1 MSAHEAT
8 SPPGPRART
17 PRSWRPRP
25 NPVLRRELVERW
37 RGRRAFVVATV
48 YLGVLTGMMVLL
60 LWAATSWLDSGFMP
74 TLDPGPTL
82 GRFLL
87 ENVFGLVLLLV
98 LFVGPGYA
106 AAQIS
111 QERER
116 RTLGLLQ
123 ITLVSPWRIVT
134 GKLGAASAWLLLL
147 VLLAAPMAAAAFFLG
162 GVTVGDL
169 LRGVAYLA
177 VITVAVAAL
186 GIGISSMVRRTV
198 AAVVLTYGLVLLLVA
213 GTVFGAVVE
222 MAFQRGGG
230 GVERPLTILA
240 NPFVG
245 LADAVR
251 TTERVE
257 LPSMLTPFT
266 YALPEANRGGGWFGG
281 PDVVMEARAIE
292 RGFDGPGFTAG
303 GVVVG
308 QDVLDEGPDRDPV
321 WLGLMAAYAAAGL
334 LALLVAARRV
344 APGRE
349 PGEFRRRSRDRESRE
364 LAAPALAPSD
374 APTMPPPSGPPT
386 STTPPPPPPT
396 EAP

>member
-1 MSAHEAT
+1 MSAQESTTAT
-8 SPPGPRART
+8 APRGL
-17 PRSWRPRP
+17 PRWRPRP

-48 YLGVLTGMMVLL
+48 YLGLLTAMMLLL
-60 LWAATSWLDSGFMP
+60 LWAATSWLDNGFGP
-74 TLDPGPTL
+74 AVDPGPTL

-87 ENVFGLVLLLV
+87 ENVLGLVLLLV

-169 LRGVAYLA
+169 VRGVTYLA

-186 GIGISSMVRRTV
+186 GIGISSLVRRTV
-198 AAVVLTYGLVLLLVA
+198 AAVVLTYGLVLLLVG
-213 GTVFGAVVE
+213 GTVFGAAIE
-222 MAFQRGGG
+222 MAFSRGAD
-230 GVERPLTILA
+230 RPVTILV

-251 TTERVE
+251 VSENVE
-257 LPSMLTPFT
+257 LPTILTPFSF
-266 YALPEANRGGGWFGG
+266 ALPEPNRGGGFGFG
-281 PDVVMEARAIE
+281 DVPVAVQDRAVGG
-292 RGFDGPGFTAG
+292 GFDDSGFTDP
-303 GVVVG
+303 GVVLG
-308 QDVLDEGPDRDPV
+308 QDLLDASPERRPV
-321 WLGLMAAYAAAGL
+321 WLALMALYTAAGL

-344 APGRE
+344 TPGRE
-349 PGEFRRRSRDRESRE
+349 PRLGRAGRRGRDRGARE
-364 LAAPALAPSD
+364 VVAAPAPGTAPL
-374 APTMPPPSGPPT
+374 PPPP
-386 STTPPPPPPT
+386 PPPPPPT

>member
-1 MSAHEAT
+1 MSATHGTTEAT
-8 SPPGPRART
+8 APGAATTSPR
-17 PRSWRPRP
+17 WRPRP

-48 YLGVLTGMMVLL
+48 YLGILTAMMVLL
-60 LWAATSWLDSGFMP
+60 LWAATSWLQSGFMP

-186 GIGISSMVRRTV
+186 GIGISSVVRRTV
-198 AAVVLTYGLVLLLVA
+198 AAVVLTYGLVMLLVG
-213 GTVFGAVVE
+213 GTIFGAVVE

-230 GVERPLTILA
+230 ERPITILA

-251 TTERVE
+251 TSERVE
-257 LPSMLTPFT
+257 LPSILTPFT
-266 YALPEANRGGGWFGG
+266 YALPEANRDGGIGFGNDVMVERAVDRGFVGGGFA
-281 PDVVMEARAIE
+281 P
-292 RGFDGPGFTAG
+292 P
-303 GVVVG
+303 GVVLG
-308 QDVLDEGPDRDPV
+308 QEVLDQGPDRHPV
-321 WLGLMAAYAAAGL
+321 WLALMALYAAAGL

-344 APGRE
+344 TPGRE
-349 PGEFRRRSRDRESRE
+349 PRGTGGRRRRDRGPRE
-364 LAAPALAPSD
+364 LAAPAFA
-374 APTMPPPSGPPT
+374 PPPPPAAAPLPPPT
-386 STTPPPPPPT
+386 STAPPPPPPG
-396 EAP
+396 AP